1 MVVTLAVRPPTV
13 CGFVENVTISEVAVA
28 VVTVPTAPLLKV
40 TVLFPATV
48 LKPAPVIV
56 TVSAF
61 AASVAVE
68 TVTAG
73 ATVAIW
79 TAAPLV
85 MRFDVTTAVRLPSAV
100 GLVENVT
107 VSEVAEAAVTVPTAP
122 LFITTVFLAGTRS
135 NPKPLITTVAT
146 FIPRLVVL
154 LVTTGVTVAT

>member
-1 MVVTLAVRPPTV
+1 M
-13 CGFVENVTISEVAVA
+13 ENVTVSDVAVA

-40 TVLFPATV
+40 TVLFAATV

-56 TVSAF
+56 TVVAF
-61 AASVAVE
+61 AAKVAVA

-79 TAAPLV
+79 IAAPLDIE
-85 MRFDVTTAVRLPSAV
+85 FDVTIAVRLPSAA

-107 VSEVAEAAVTVPTAP
+107 VSEVAEARVTVPTAP
-122 LFITTVFLAGTRS
+122 LFITTVFFAATRS
-135 NPKPLITTVAT
+135 NPKPLITTVVALT
-146 FIPRLVVL
+146 ARLVVL